1 METEGTTT
9 TTLGWQG
16 SLTLLFTTGRLVKK
30 EGRVKR
36 GKAVL
41 SVGQG
46 ERPTDDGVEPREKP
60 CNTFPLGLS
69 KASCWF
75 IQVLQSEDQR
85 Y

>member
-36 GKAVL
+36 GKVVL

-60 CNTFPLGLS
+60 CNTFQLGLS